1 MATDI
6 RGTRTST
13 RDRATA
19 VETEDMPVVRSTG
32 VGGVEVFDSDVEET
46 TNPSLRRSASMVDER
61 EIIRDEP
68 TEPTGSSLNWIL
80 SAIVAIVLIYFLL
93 QWIF

>member
-1 MATDI
+1 V
-6 RGTRTST
+6 
-13 RDRATA
+13 
-19 VETEDMPVVRSTG
+19 VETEETPVFRSTG
-32 VGGVEVFDSDVEET
+32 VGGVEVFDSDVEDT

-61 EIIRDEP
+61 DPIRDE
-68 TEPTGSSLNWIL
+68 TAGSPLNWIL